1 MRKTAK
7 KLTLSRET
15 LAPLDESVLGGA
27 RGDGPGPTA
36 IDCSVTC

>member
-1 MRKTAK
+1 MKKATK
-7 KLTLSRET
+7 KLALSRET
-15 LAPLDESVLGGA
+15 LAPLGETILGGV